1 LPQRFEFNYLKGDLL
16 RFLGS
21 ASESIEA
28 FRNACEDAADDIER
42 CRAWMGLAEGLGI
55 NEEYDELLD
64 ILAKAEKIAESNM
77 LIPELARIYQ
87 IRGNV
92 HFGCSETR
100 GCLEAHKISLKFAR
114 KAVSPELEA
123 QALSGLG
130 DAEYSRGRNISAHRY
145 FDQCIE
151 IAREHSNSRVI
162 AANLPMRAV
171 TFRWQNDIES
181 AKADSQE
188 ALELAENIR
197 QTRAEMVALLGGR
210 VWSEAGDYPEAEK
223 RLRRGL
229 ALTNRLGWNVAEA
242 YFLSNLGKNA
252 FLQGDR
258 QEAFTLTKKSVDMM
272 RNSKTGMVFAG
283 STVLGT
289 LALVTEDPNQ
299 SLAILEEAES
309 LLASGDGVGRNLWFF
324 EDAMKACLQIKEWDE
339 VDRYAQ
345 VLEDFTRPEPL
356 PRCDFFI
363 ARSRVLA
370 EHGRGLR
377 DQVTLA
383 KLQHCY
389 DKSVRIGLKSAQ
401 FDLETALKSG

>member
-1 LPQRFEFNYLKGDLL
+1 
-16 RFLGS
+16 
-21 ASESIEA
+21 
-28 FRNACEDAADDIER
+28 
-42 CRAWMGLAEGLGI
+42 M
-55 NEEYDELLD
+55 
-64 ILAKAEKIAESNM
+64 
-77 LIPELARIYQ
+77 
-87 IRGNV
+87 
-92 HFGCSETR
+92 
-100 GCLEAHKISLKFAR
+100 SLQFAR
-114 KAVSPELEA
+114 KADSPGLEA

-130 DAEYSRGRNISAHRY
+130 DAEYSRGRNISAHQY

-151 IAREHSNSRVI
+151 LARDHGNSRVI

-181 AKADSQE
+181 TKADSQE

-210 VWSEAGDYPEAEK
+210 IWSETGDYAEAEK

-242 YFLSNLGKNA
+242 YFLSNLGNNA

-258 QEAFTLTKKSVDMM
+258 QEAFTLAKKSVDIM
-272 RNSKTGMVFAG
+272 RNSKTGMVFNG

-324 EDAMKACLQIKEWDE
+324 EDAMKACLQMKEWDE

-345 VLEDFTRPEPL
+345 ELEDFTRPEPL

-370 EHGRGLR
+370 DHGRGLR
-377 DQVTLA
+377 DQVTMA

-389 DKSVRIGLKSAQ
+389 DESVRIGLKSAQ
-401 FDLETALKSG
+401 FDLQTALESG